1 MLHTACRLVLN
12 EVTLP
17 GSAPGGKV
25 EFKRTLIIS
34 FLFKF
39 YLEVCQSLKRMV
51 SGAVVWTVMSK
62 AEAPDPAEDPWT
74 GKDEKQNHI
83 LLMAFPG
90 RSRGWLY
97 V

>member
-62 AEAPDPAEDPWT
+62 AEARVPAEDSWT

-90 RSRGWLY
+90 RSCGWLY

>member
-1 MLHTACRLVLN
+1 MFHTACRLVLN

-39 YLEVCQSLKRMV
+39 YLEVCQNLKRMV
-51 SGAVVWTVMSK
+51 SGA
-62 AEAPDPAEDPWT
+62 
-74 GKDEKQNHI
+74 
-83 LLMAFPG
+83 LLSIHGPERM
-90 RSRGWLY
+90 RN
-97 V
+97 